1 MEKTIN
7 QDLRGSQERTQT
19 ETNESN
25 CITNDNRTQQ
35 LDSRL
40 EEKIWRRIWSQMTGQ
55 FAGLSGQP
63 LGGARV
69 PQIKPWQLF
78 FFMKL
83 PITAKID
90 WPLDSVNM
98 GEKCAEYNAKT
109 SLLIK
114 CLLLVKLKD
123 GKHIQEPKPQGSM

>member
-1 MEKTIN
+1 M
-7 QDLRGSQERTQT
+7 QT
-19 ETNESN
+19 ETNECN

-35 LDSRL
+35 LDPRL
-40 EEKIWRRIWSQMTGQ
+40 EEKIWRRICSQRTGQ
-55 FAGLSGQP
+55 FEGLSGQP

-78 FFMKL
+78 FFMKS
-83 PITAKID
+83 PIIAKID

-98 GEKCAEYNAKT
+98 GEKCAENNAKT

-123 GKHIQEPKPQGSM
+123 GKHVQEPKPQGSI